1 MTLEE
6 TGTRHLSRPAAKP
19 VHPAR
24 LEPNLAALWQGLKR
38 LACMMGCIFCLVA
51 VLLFIGAP
59 LEDCRMSWS
68 ASWALTALSLWIC
81 RMLYR
86 IAEGEEQSSRRMQR
100 KARRRAERQKRR
112 TDAAKRIAKALDSI
126 RNAKF

>member
-1 MTLEE
+1 MTYDPTAAPLPP
-6 TGTRHLSRPAAKP
+6 RPAAKP

-59 LEDCRMSWS
+59 LEDCRVSWS

-100 KARRRAERQKRR
+100 KTRRWRR
-112 TDAAKRIAKALDSI
+112 LRRFLL
-126 RNAKF
+126 RCMGR

>member
-1 MTLEE
+1 MTYR
-6 TGTRHLSRPAAKP
+6 TTTAPPPRPAANP
-19 VHPAR
+19 VHPAS

-59 LEDCRMSWS
+59 LEDCRMSWT
-68 ASWALTALSLWIC
+68 ASWALIALSLWIC

-100 KARRRAERQKRR
+100 KAYRHRRLRR
-112 TDAAKRIAKALDSI
+112 FLLRCIG
-126 RNAKF
+126 R

>member
-1 MTLEE
+1 MTYRTTTAQPLP
-6 TGTRHLSRPAAKP
+6 RPAANP
-19 VHPAR
+19 VHPAS

-59 LEDCRMSWS
+59 LEDCRMSWT
-68 ASWALTALSLWIC
+68 ASWALIALSLWIC

-100 KARRRAERQKRR
+100 KARRHRR
-112 TDAAKRIAKALDSI
+112 LRRFLLRCIG
-126 RNAKF
+126 R